1 MKFRNKILLAIW
13 GVVFGLLI
21 ILYTFISS
29 WVHEQVETRFSED
42 LRGMYSV
49 LHQMNDL
56 QAEQDLKAAQILAES
71 PRLKTVV
78 AASEKKAAVL
88 ASQELTSNMGLNL
101 FLITDEQGN
110 LIVQLLN
117 GVEEYYSINQLFVSH
132 RFLQQ
137 PRTMIWSLGTDIY
150 RCASVPLVE
159 GKSYLGTLTIGYR
172 LTHSNLFGVQSMS
185 KSEVVLMIDSTIVGS
200 TLPWEFQ
207 TELSAWATENAVQ
220 HVDIPSDAGPEIFPV
235 STSRDEYIGVFC
247 RLDRRKNFVR
257 PMYAYL
263 LLKSVEKEVD
273 ASLRPVMDT
282 FIVLSVVVLIITA
295 GIGYVISK
303 GITKP
308 IAVLVRGTSE
318 VARGNYDYKMNIKQ
332 GDELGFLSE
341 RFGEMSKSLK
351 EKIHLLDFQKTELE
365 HALTQLK
372 EAQDELV
379 KSERLAAT
387 GRITAQL
394 SHEIN
399 NPIHNI
405 LSCLQTALKRTE
417 KESPERELIE
427 VAFEE
432 VERLAKLTRQM
443 LDIYR
448 TSMVQESRE
457 PTCVNK
463 VIQEVLASSNPVL
476 QQSKVSVETSFTE
489 NLPKIAGLQDKL
501 KQVFLNLFINAK
513 DAMPDG
519 GTLSVQ
525 TLRHDSFVIIYVTD
539 TGTGISQEHI
549 NKIFDAFFTTKGKV
563 SGVGLGLS
571 VTYGIIQQHQG
582 TITVKSQLGKGT
594 TFTISF
600 PILNT
605 EQTHG

>member
-13 GVVFGLLI
+13 SVVFGLLI
-21 ILYTFISS
+21 ILYNFISS
-29 WVHEQVETRFSED
+29 WVHEQVEARFTED

-49 LHQMNDL
+49 LHQLNAL

-71 PRLKTVV
+71 PRLKSLL
-78 AASEKKAAVL
+78 ASKEKKTAVP
-88 ASQELTSNMGLNL
+88 ASQELISNMGLNL
-101 FLITDEQGN
+101 FLLTDQQGN

-117 GVEEYYSINQLFVSH
+117 GVEEHYSINRLVTSH

-137 PRTMIWSLGTDIY
+137 SRTMIWNLGTDIY
-150 RCASVPLVE
+150 RCAAVPLMD
-159 GKSYLGTLTIGYR
+159 GKTFLGTLTIGFR
-172 LTHSNLFGVQSMS
+172 LTSSNLFDVQAMS
-185 KSEVVLMIDSTIVGS
+185 KSETVLMIDSTIVGS

-207 TELSAWATENAVQ
+207 MELTTWANENAIQ
-220 HVDIPSDAGPEIFPV
+220 HVDIPSEAGPEVFPV
-235 STSRDEYIGVFC
+235 STSQDDYIGVFC
-247 RLDRRKNFVR
+247 RLDQRKQFVR

-263 LLKSVEKEVD
+263 LLKSVNKEVS

-282 FIVLSVVVLIITA
+282 FIILSVIVLLVTA
-295 GIGYVISK
+295 VIGYLISRS
-303 GITKP
+303 ITKP
-308 IAVLVRGTSE
+308 IAVLVRGTTE
-318 VARGNYDYKMNIKQ
+318 LARGNYDYHIHVKQ

-341 RFGEMSKSLK
+341 RFEEMSKSLK
-351 EKIHLLDFQKTELE
+351 EKILLLGFQKTELE
-365 HALTQLK
+365 TALTKLK

-387 GRITAQL
+387 GKITAQL

-405 LSCLQTALKRTE
+405 LSCLQTALRRTP
-417 KESPERELIE
+417 KDSSERELIE

-457 PTCVNK
+457 PTCLNK
-463 VIQEVLASSNPVL
+463 VIQEVLASSSSVL
-476 QQSKVSVETSFTE
+476 QHSNVSVETSFTDD
-489 NLPKIAGLQDKL
+489 LPKIAGLPDKL

-513 DAMPDG
+513 DAMPNG
-519 GTLSVQ
+519 GTLSIQ
-525 TLRHDSFVIIYVTD
+525 TLKQDGFLVVNVSD
-539 TGTGISQEHI
+539 TGTGIAQEHI

-571 VTYGIIQQHQG
+571 VTYGIIQQHNG

-594 TFTISF
+594 TFTVSF
-600 PILNT
+600 PILNP
-605 EQTHG
+605 EQIA

>member
-13 GVVFGLLI
+13 SVVFGLLI
-21 ILYTFISS
+21 VLYNFISS
-29 WVHEQVETRFSED
+29 WVHEQVQTRFAED

-49 LHQMNDL
+49 LHQMNTL

-71 PRLKTVV
+71 QRLKSVV
-78 AASEKKAAVL
+78 AAGENEVAV
-88 ASQELTSNMGLNL
+88 AIAQELTANMGLNL
-101 FLITDEQGN
+101 FVITDEDGN
-110 LIVQLLN
+110 LLVQLLN
-117 GVEEYYSINQLFVSH
+117 GVEEHYSINRLLTSR
-132 RFLQQ
+132 RFLNQ
-137 PRTMIWSLGTDIY
+137 PRTMVWSLGTDIY
-150 RCASVPLVE
+150 RCAAVPLVD
-159 GKSYLGTLTIGYR
+159 GKNILGTLTLGYR
-172 LTHSNLFGVQSMS
+172 LTNSHLFDVQSMS
-185 KSEVVLMIDSTIVGS
+185 KSDAVLMIDSTIVGS
-200 TLPWEFQ
+200 TLSWEFQ
-207 TELSAWATENAVQ
+207 TELTEWATENAIQ
-220 HVDIPSDAGPEIFPV
+220 HVDIPSDAGAEVFPV
-235 STSRDEYIGVFC
+235 STSRDDYIGVFV
-247 RLDRRKNFVR
+247 RLDQRKEFVR

-263 LLKSVEKEVD
+263 LLKSVNKEVT

-282 FIVLSVVVLIITA
+282 FIILSVIVLVVTA
-295 GIGYVISK
+295 AIGYLISRS
-303 GITKP
+303 ITKP
-308 IAVLVRGTSE
+308 IAVLVRGTTE
-318 VARGNYDYKMNIKQ
+318 VARGNYDYHMNIKQ

-351 EKIHLLDFQKTELE
+351 EKIQLLDSQKTELE
-365 HALTQLK
+365 TALIQLK
-372 EAQDELV
+372 EAQEELV

-387 GRITAQL
+387 GKITAQL

-405 LSCLQTALKRTE
+405 LSCLQTALRRAPKD
-417 KESPERELIE
+417 SSERELLE

-463 VIQEVLASSNPVL
+463 VIQEVLASSGPVL
-476 QQSKVSVETSFTE
+476 KQSNVVVETSFTE
-489 NLPKIAGLQDKL
+489 ELPKIAGLPDKL

-513 DAMPDG
+513 DAMPNG

-525 TLRHDSFVIIYVTD
+525 TLRQESFVVVHVSD
-539 TGTGISQEHI
+539 SGTGIAQEHI

-571 VTYGIIQQHQG
+571 VTYGIIQQHKG
-582 TITVKSQLGKGT
+582 TITVKSHLGEGT

-600 PILNT
+600 PILNS
-605 EQTHG
+605 EQNI